1 MTGAEN
7 LVPLSRGSGCSCL
20 GMTRRSSAGT
30 MSAFRHVG
38 SLITMERRRRLPPVA
53 VDSVIA
59 LAVFALGLISQL
71 EISDAAPGMFSRE
84 PDLWAQMLIAAQTIP
99 LALRRRYPRSIM
111 LVVLSAFVIDR
122 WLDYPSTFATAGI
135 ILAIHAVGSELDR
148 KTSLRFGWSVAIFVA
163 VFTFLGYLTV
173 ESVGLED
180 VGFTFLSTAIPL
192 ALGREVYQ
200 RRQTLERLEER
211 AERAERERE
220 EEAARAVAEERAR
233 IARELHDVVAHQ
245 MTVMTLQA
253 EGARRIAK
261 DADPRVVEALDTIRG
276 SGHEALSEMRRMVG
290 LLRTEPDD
298 VDLSP
303 QPGVERLDELIG
315 QMQEAGLRVEIIRS
329 GSPRPLAP
337 GIDVNVYR
345 IVQESLTNVLR
356 HGGPGATAKVTLSY
370 LPDSVEVEVVDDGRG
385 GASSLNGQS
394 GGHGLLGMRERVALL
409 DGRLEAGPKPG
420 GGFEVHATIP
430 VSA

>member
-1 MTGAEN
+1 
-7 LVPLSRGSGCSCL
+7 
-20 GMTRRSSAGT
+20 
-30 MSAFRHVG
+30 
-38 SLITMERRRRLPPVA
+38 
-53 VDSVIA
+53 
-59 LAVFALGLISQL
+59 
-71 EISDAAPGMFSRE
+71 
-84 PDLWAQMLIAAQTIP
+84 MLF
-99 LALRRRYPRSIM
+99 
-111 LVVLSAFVIDR
+111 VLSAFVIDR
-122 WLDYPSTFATAGI
+122 SLDYPSTFATAGI

-173 ESVGLED
+173 ESVGFED

-200 RRQTLERLEER
+200 RRQTLEQLEER
-211 AERAERERE
+211 AERAERARA

-261 DADPRVVEALDTIRG
+261 DSDARVLDALDTIRNA
-276 SGHEALSEMRRMVG
+276 GHEALSEMRRMVG
-290 LLRTEPDD
+290 LLRTGPDD
-298 VDLSP
+298 VDLEP
-303 QPGVERLDELIG
+303 QPGVDRLEELVG
-315 QMQEAGLRVEIIRS
+315 QMKEAGLTVELSRE
-329 GSPRPLAP
+329 GTPRQLAP

-356 HGGPGATAKVTLSY
+356 HGGPGATATVTLRYAPTSI
-370 LPDSVEVEVVDDGRG
+370 EVDVADDGRG
-385 GASSLNGQS
+385 AASSLNGDG
-394 GGHGLLGMRERVALL
+394 GGHGIVGMRERVALL
-409 DGRLEAGPKPG
+409 DGQLRAGPRPG
-420 GGFEVHATIP
+420 GGFEVHAMIP

>member
-1 MTGAEN
+1 MSP
-7 LVPLSRGSGCSCL
+7 LV
-20 GMTRRSSAGT
+20 
-30 MSAFRHVG
+30 VD
-38 SLITMERRRRLPPVA
+38 SLFAVA
-53 VDSVIA
+53 VFV
-59 LAVFALGLISQL
+59 LGLISQI
-71 EISDAAPGMFSRE
+71 EISEVAPEMFARE
-84 PDLWAQMLIAAQTIP
+84 PDLWARLLTAAQTLP

-111 LVVLSAFVIDR
+111 LFVLSAFVIDR
-122 WLDYPSTFATAGI
+122 SLDYPSTFATAGI

-173 ESVGLED
+173 ESVGFED

-200 RRQTLERLEER
+200 RRQTLEQLEER
-211 AERAERERE
+211 AERAERARA

-261 DADPRVVEALDTIRG
+261 DSDARVLDALDTIRNA
-276 SGHEALSEMRRMVG
+276 GHEALSEMRRMVG
-290 LLRTEPDD
+290 LLRTGPDD
-298 VDLSP
+298 VDLEP
-303 QPGVERLDELIG
+303 QPGVDRLEELVG
-315 QMQEAGLRVEIIRS
+315 QMKEAGLTVELSRE
-329 GSPRPLAP
+329 GTPRQLAP

-356 HGGPGATAKVTLSY
+356 HGGPGATATVTLRYAPTSI
-370 LPDSVEVEVVDDGRG
+370 EVDVADDGRG
-385 GASSLNGQS
+385 AASSLNGDG
-394 GGHGLLGMRERVALL
+394 GGHGIVGMRERVALL
-409 DGRLEAGPKPG
+409 DGQLRAGPRPG
-420 GGFEVHATIP
+420 GGFEVHAMIP

>member
-1 MTGAEN
+1 
-7 LVPLSRGSGCSCL
+7 
-20 GMTRRSSAGT
+20 
-30 MSAFRHVG
+30 
-38 SLITMERRRRLPPVA
+38 MERRRRLPPLA

-59 LAVFALGLISQL
+59 LAVFALGLISQV
-71 EISDAAPGMFSRE
+71 EISDVAPEMFSRQ
-84 PDLWAQMLIAAQTIP
+84 PDFWARLLIAAQTLP

-135 ILAIHAVGSELDR
+135 VLGIHAVGSELDR

-200 RRQTLERLEER
+200 RRQTLEQLEER
-211 AERAERERE
+211 AERAERDRA

-261 DADPRVVEALDTIRG
+261 EADPRVVEALDTIRR

-290 LLRTEPDD
+290 LLRTEPED
-298 VDLSP
+298 VDLAP
-303 QPGVERLDELIG
+303 QPGVDRLDELIG
-315 QMQEAGLRVEIIRS
+315 QMRDAGLDVELSRE
-329 GSPRPLAP
+329 GMPRPLAP
-337 GIDVNVYR
+337 GVDVNVYR
-345 IVQESLTNVLR
+345 IVQESLTNVIR
-356 HGGPGATAKVTLSY
+356 HGGPGVVATVTLTYGS
-370 LPDSVEVEVVDDGRG
+370 DSVEVEVVDDGRG
-385 GASSLNGQS
+385 RAAALNGDS
-394 GGHGLLGMRERVALL
+394 GGHGLVGMRERVGLL
-409 DGRLEAGPKPG
+409 DGRFEAGPRPG
-420 GGFEVHATIP
+420 GGFGVHAVIP

>member
-1 MTGAEN
+1 MSP
-7 LVPLSRGSGCSCL
+7 LV
-20 GMTRRSSAGT
+20 
-30 MSAFRHVG
+30 VD
-38 SLITMERRRRLPPVA
+38 SLFAVA
-53 VDSVIA
+53 VFV
-59 LAVFALGLISQL
+59 LGLISQI
-71 EISDAAPGMFSRE
+71 EISEVAPEMFARE
-84 PDLWAQMLIAAQTIP
+84 PDLWARLLTAAQTLP

-111 LVVLSAFVIDR
+111 LFVLSAFVIDR
-122 WLDYPSTFATAGI
+122 SLDYPSTFATAGI

-173 ESVGLED
+173 ESVGFED

-200 RRQTLERLEER
+200 RRQTLEQLEER
-211 AERAERERE
+211 AERAERARA

-261 DADPRVVEALDTIRG
+261 DSDARVLDALDTIRNA
-276 SGHEALSEMRRMVG
+276 GHEALSEMRRMVG
-290 LLRTEPDD
+290 LLRTGPDD
-298 VDLSP
+298 VDLEP
-303 QPGVERLDELIG
+303 QPGVDRLEELVG
-315 QMQEAGLRVEIIRS
+315 QMQEAGLTVELSRE
-329 GSPRPLAP
+329 GTPRQLAP

-356 HGGPGATAKVTLSY
+356 HGGPGATATVTLRYAPTSI
-370 LPDSVEVEVVDDGRG
+370 EVDVADDGRG
-385 GASSLNGQS
+385 AASSLNGDG
-394 GGHGLLGMRERVALL
+394 GGHGIVGMRERVALL
-409 DGRLEAGPKPG
+409 DGQLRAGPRPG
-420 GGFEVHATIP
+420 GGFEVHAMIP

>member
-1 MTGAEN
+1 
-7 LVPLSRGSGCSCL
+7 
-20 GMTRRSSAGT
+20 
-30 MSAFRHVG
+30 
-38 SLITMERRRRLPPVA
+38 MERRRRLPPVA

-290 LLRTEPDD
+290 LLRTEPED
-298 VDLSP
+298 VDLAP
-303 QPGVERLDELIG
+303 QPGVGRLDELIG
-315 QMQEAGLRVEIIRS
+315 QMRDAGLAVEFLRK
-329 GSPRPLAP
+329 GTPRPLAP
-337 GIDVNVYR
+337 GVDVNVYR
-345 IVQESLTNVLR
+345 IVQESLTNVIR
-356 HGGPGATAKVTLSY
+356 HGGPGVAATVTLTFRT
-370 LPDSVEVEVVDDGRG
+370 DSVEVEVVDDGRG
-385 GASSLNGQS
+385 GASSLNGDS
-394 GGHGLLGMRERVALL
+394 GGHGLVGMRERVALL
-409 DGRLEAGPKPG
+409 DGRLEAGPRPG
-420 GGFEVHATIP
+420 GGFEVHAMIP

>member
-1 MTGAEN
+1 MT
-7 LVPLSRGSGCSCL
+7 VGSFS
-20 GMTRRSSAGT
+20 GT
-30 MSAFRHVG
+30 MSAFRHIG
-38 SLITMERRRRLPPVA
+38 SLITMERRRRLPPLA

-59 LAVFALGLISQL
+59 LAVFVLGLISQV
-71 EISDAAPGMFSRE
+71 EISDVAPEMFSRQ
-84 PDLWAQMLIAAQTIP
+84 PDFWARLLIAAQTLP

-200 RRQTLERLEER
+200 RRQTLEQLEER
-211 AERAERERE
+211 AERAERDRA

-253 EGARRIAK
+253 EGARRIANE
-261 DADPRVVEALDTIRG
+261 ADPRVVEALDTIRR

-290 LLRTEPDD
+290 LLRTEPED
-298 VDLSP
+298 VDLAP
-303 QPGVERLDELIG
+303 QPGVDRLDELIG
-315 QMQEAGLRVEIIRS
+315 QMRDAGLAVELSRE
-329 GSPRPLAP
+329 GTPRPLAP
-337 GIDVNVYR
+337 GVDVNVYR
-345 IVQESLTNVLR
+345 IVQESLTNVIR
-356 HGGPGATAKVTLSY
+356 HGGPGVAATVTLIY
-370 LPDSVEVEVVDDGRG
+370 GADSVEVEVVDDGRG
-385 GASSLNGQS
+385 RAAALNGDS
-394 GGHGLLGMRERVALL
+394 GGHGLVGMRERVALL
-409 DGRLEAGPKPG
+409 DGRFEAGPRSG
-420 GGFEVHATIP
+420 GGFGVHAVIP
-430 VSA
+430 VPA

>member
-1 MTGAEN
+1 
-7 LVPLSRGSGCSCL
+7 
-20 GMTRRSSAGT
+20 
-30 MSAFRHVG
+30 MSTFRHIG
-38 SLITMERRRRLPPVA
+38 SLITMERRRRLPPLA

-59 LAVFALGLISQL
+59 LAVFALGLISQV
-71 EISDAAPGMFSRE
+71 EISDAAPEMFSRQ
-84 PDLWAQMLIAAQTIP
+84 PDFWARLLIAAQTLP

-200 RRQTLERLEER
+200 RRQTVERLEER

-290 LLRTEPDD
+290 LLRTGPED
-298 VDLSP
+298 VDLAP
-303 QPGVERLDELIG
+303 QPGVDSLDELIG
-315 QMQEAGLRVEIIRS
+315 QMKDAGLAVELSRE
-329 GSPRPLAP
+329 GMPRPLAP
-337 GIDVNVYR
+337 GVDVNVYR
-345 IVQESLTNVLR
+345 IVQESLTNVIR
-356 HGGPGATAKVTLSY
+356 HGGPGVIATVTLTYGS
-370 LPDSVEVEVVDDGRG
+370 DSVEVEVVDDGRG
-385 GASSLNGQS
+385 RAAALNGDS
-394 GGHGLLGMRERVALL
+394 GGHGLVGMRERVALL
-409 DGRLEAGPKPG
+409 DGRFEAGPRPG
-420 GGFEVHATIP
+420 GGFGVHAVIP
-430 VSA
+430 VPA

>member
-1 MTGAEN
+1 
-7 LVPLSRGSGCSCL
+7 
-20 GMTRRSSAGT
+20 
-30 MSAFRHVG
+30 
-38 SLITMERRRRLPPVA
+38 MERRRRMSPLVVDSLFAVA
-53 VDSVIA
+53 VFV
-59 LAVFALGLISQL
+59 LGLISQI
-71 EISDAAPGMFSRE
+71 EISEVAPEMFARE
-84 PDLWAQMLIAAQTIP
+84 PDLWARLLTAAQTLP

-111 LVVLSAFVIDR
+111 LFVLSAFVIDR
-122 WLDYPSTFATAGI
+122 SLDYPSTFATAGI

-173 ESVGLED
+173 ESVGFED

-200 RRQTLERLEER
+200 RRQTLEQLEER
-211 AERAERERE
+211 AERAERARA

-261 DADPRVVEALDTIRG
+261 DSDARVLDALDTIRNA
-276 SGHEALSEMRRMVG
+276 GHEALSEMRRMVG
-290 LLRTEPDD
+290 LLRTGPDD
-298 VDLSP
+298 VDLEP
-303 QPGVERLDELIG
+303 QPGVDRLEELVG
-315 QMQEAGLRVEIIRS
+315 QMKEAGLTVELSRE
-329 GSPRPLAP
+329 GTPRQLAP

-356 HGGPGATAKVTLSY
+356 HGGPGATATVTLRYAPTSI
-370 LPDSVEVEVVDDGRG
+370 EVDVADDGRG
-385 GASSLNGQS
+385 AASSLNGDG
-394 GGHGLLGMRERVALL
+394 GGHGIVGMRERVALL
-409 DGRLEAGPKPG
+409 DGQLRAGPRPG
-420 GGFEVHATIP
+420 GGFEVHAMIP